1 LERLAVQ
8 ADLAEAAEVPEQL
21 KRLVE
26 QEFSTFSTRRHY
38 DL

>member
-1 LERLAVQ
+1 LERLVEQ

-26 QEFSTFSTRRHY
+26 QGFFTFSTRRHY